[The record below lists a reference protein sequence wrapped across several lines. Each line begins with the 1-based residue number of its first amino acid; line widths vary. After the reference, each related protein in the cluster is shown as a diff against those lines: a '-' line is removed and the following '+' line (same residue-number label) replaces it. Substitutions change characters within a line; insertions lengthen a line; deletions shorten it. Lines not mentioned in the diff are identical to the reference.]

1 MVQRSLILAL
11 LLGLFVANTPNSF
24 AQLNKSYFFNQ
35 ARQQLGKEQFPEAIA
50 SLNHIIRVDTTIAEV
65 WFLRGVA
72 KYYLNDLHGALSDF
86 NKTILHNPVYS
97 QAYLYRA
104 VVLSQFAKY
113 NQAFMDYEMAIDLR
127 PNSPDA
133 YYSRGISNI
142 ITQQPEK
149 AIRDFTQVIKF
160 EPKNVEAW
168 LNRGIAYLLKGDTV
182 SALHNYG
189 HAISLNIFN
198 AESYGKRG
206 KLYYEM
212 GKYPEALSDFNQAI
226 KLDTTQS
233 INFFLRAL
241 TLNALDNIE
250 GSIADLNRAIV
261 LSPSNALSIY
271 NRALIM
277 WQKGDTKAALNDFD
291 RVVELNP
298 DNLLVYF
305 NRGVLLYEMDNYT
318 DAIDDF
324 TSAIELFSDF
334 AKAYL
339 GRSMAYARLGLW
351 NESERDKIFAHSI
364 AERYS
369 SQHNQPLTDTAA
381 HFMNLIAFSADF
393 SQVSLSPSL
402 EGYDSKPI
410 DILPFIRVTLVPK
423 ESMKTTVQNFEPL
436 DSLNEQLPDANYQF
450 VLQTQHDTGIP
461 NNEAGTHSKSYPE
474 VLAEGIRLSAEGK
487 FNQAIEMYEK
497 AYRIDPNNPLSLI
510 NLSVEKAEMVHFI
523 ASFER
528 EVGSVEL
535 KQNIRKSG
543 KSAPKSGIQLI
554 SFEESLEL
562 LNLLD
567 NLMPD
572 HYIVQ
577 YNKANIFALSGDM
590 DSAIELYDKAIA
602 LNPHLAEAW
611 YNKGLIHLMLK
622 DNEKGCSD
630 LGKAGEMGIRQ
641 AYLLIHRFCRK

>member
-1 MVQRSLILAL
+1 MV
-11 LLGLFVANTPNSF
+11 
-24 AQLNKSYFFNQ
+24 
-35 ARQQLGKEQFPEAIA
+35 EQ
-50 SLNHIIRVDTTIAEV
+50 
-65 WFLRGVA
+65 
-72 KYYLNDLHGALSDF
+72 
-86 NKTILHNPVYS
+86 
-97 QAYLYRA
+97 
-104 VVLSQFAKY
+104 
-113 NQAFMDYEMAIDLR
+113 
-127 PNSPDA
+127 
-133 YYSRGISNI
+133 
-142 ITQQPEK
+142 
-149 AIRDFTQVIKF
+149 
-160 EPKNVEAW
+160 
-168 LNRGIAYLLKGDTV
+168 GIAYLLKGDTV

-212 GKYPEALSDFNQAI
+212 GKYPEASSDFNQAI

-233 INFFLRAL
+233 INFFQYSNTQCFGQYRRLHSRPQQGYCPVAL
-241 TLNALDNIE
+241 
-250 GSIADLNRAIV
+250 
-261 LSPSNALSIY
+261 NALSIY

-436 DSLNEQLPDANYQF
+436 DSLNEQN
-450 VLQTQHDTGIP
+450 
-461 NNEAGTHSKSYPE
+461 
-474 VLAEGIRLSAEGK
+474 
-487 FNQAIEMYEK
+487 
-497 AYRIDPNNPLSLI
+497 
-510 NLSVEKAEMVHFI
+510 
-523 ASFER
+523 
-528 EVGSVEL
+528 
-535 KQNIRKSG
+535 
-543 KSAPKSGIQLI
+543 
-554 SFEESLEL
+554 
-562 LNLLD
+562 
-567 NLMPD
+567 
-572 HYIVQ
+572 
-577 YNKANIFALSGDM
+577 
-590 DSAIELYDKAIA
+590 
-602 LNPHLAEAW
+602 
-611 YNKGLIHLMLK
+611 
-622 DNEKGCSD
+622 
-630 LGKAGEMGIRQ
+630 
-641 AYLLIHRFCRK
+641 